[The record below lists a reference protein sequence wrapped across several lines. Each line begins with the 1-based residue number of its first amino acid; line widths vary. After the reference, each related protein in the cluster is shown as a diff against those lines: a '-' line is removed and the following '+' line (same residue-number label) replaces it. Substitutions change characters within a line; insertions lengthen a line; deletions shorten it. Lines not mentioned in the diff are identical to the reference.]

1 MDDATLS
8 MIISALVW
16 VMLIILIASL
26 GYIGY
31 SSSKNGNKLSAEKNK
46 YIKFLQKERLARLRH
61 RDFKAFCIEVN
72 NMRAAKM
79 QKPIPNEIL
88 RKVQY
93 NLMYSID
100 ED

>member
-1 MDDATLS
+1 MDDATIS

-31 SSSKNGNKLSAEKNK
+31 SSSKNSSKLAAERTK
-46 YIKFLQKERLARLRH
+46 YVNFLRKERLARLRH

-72 NMRAAKM
+72 NMRADKR
-79 QKPIPNEIL
+79 QKPIPVEIL
-88 RKVQY
+88 KKVQY